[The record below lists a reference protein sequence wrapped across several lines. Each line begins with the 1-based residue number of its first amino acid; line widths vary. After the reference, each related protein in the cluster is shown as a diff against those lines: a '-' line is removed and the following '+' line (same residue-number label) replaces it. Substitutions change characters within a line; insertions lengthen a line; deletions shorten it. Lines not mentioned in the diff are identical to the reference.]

1 MPDTKYFSHS
11 WALLTRDKGW
21 IKPILV
27 LAIAM
32 FVPIVGPL
40 AVLGYALEWA
50 RLSAW
55 NVDAAPKQKG
65 VKVGGCLAA
74 GWRAFVVILVWM
86 LVWGVASSLATT
98 IVAAL
103 RIRLLTSLFSI
114 AMTVAQ
120 LLLSLVVMAAALR
133 ATIYEKISA
142 GLSPTRVF
150 EMVSRDSSGLF
161 KNVAIPLV
169 TTLIVGG
176 ICVVSGLLLMSFVM
190 PDILR
195 LVYEVEYLS
204 ASGSSDLSDL
214 MAIVGSLLRAVLP
227 ASILISYVCY
237 VFSIAGS
244 LLLVNS
250 IGLWMRQFNVASWGA
265 PSEPLPGAGTPLPP
279 APAPAATP
287 APAPAPVPTPAPVPA
302 PAATPV
308 PAPAPAPAPAASP
321 APTPAPVPAPVPV
334 PQPQQ
339 PKPAENDEVIIP
351 LTPRRP
357 DDVADEG
364 HDNPQA

>member
-21 IKPILV
+21 VKPILV

-55 NVDAAPKQKG
+55 GVDAAPKQKG

-98 IVAAL
+98 IVSAL
-103 RIRLLTSLFSI
+103 RIRLLTSLFSV

-120 LLLSLVVMAAALR
+120 LLVSLVVMAAALR

-227 ASILISYVCY
+227 ASILISYVCH

-279 APAPAATP
+279 APAPVDAPPAAPAPAATP
-287 APAPAPVPTPAPVPA
+287 APAPAPVPTPAPAPA
-302 PAATPV
+302 PAATP
-308 PAPAPAPAPAASP
+308 APAPAP
-321 APTPAPVPAPVPV
+321 VPATVPV

>member
-40 AVLGYALEWA
+40 AVIGYAYEWA

-98 IVAAL
+98 IVSAL

-120 LLLSLVVMAAALR
+120 LLVSLVVVAAALR

-190 PDILR
+190 PDVLR

-227 ASILISYVCY
+227 ASILISYVCL
-237 VFSIAGS
+237 VFSVAGN

-279 APAPAATP
+279 APVPVDESAAAPAPAATP
-287 APAPAPVPTPAPVPA
+287 APAPAPVP
-302 PAATPV
+302 
-308 PAPAPAPAPAASP
+308 APAPAPAATPAS
-321 APTPAPVPAPVPV
+321 APTPAPVPAPAPA

-339 PKPAENDEVIIP
+339 PSPANSDEVIIP

-357 DDVADEG
+357 DDAADEG
-364 HDNPQA
+364 QDNPQA